1 MAPPSSS
8 SYIKQLEHIN
18 FDVSD
23 LYFPL
28 FILQLRYDVFPLRN
42 RGGNNNQKGNHYQT
56 YNQNQMTN
64 NNAIQQQMEACY
76 EKIEEGE
83 DEALYHEYLRQLYEN
98 SNKVFFILRDHFL
111 LIKISIT
118 GTIVF

>member
-1 MAPPSSS
+1 MQAPPS

-42 RGGNNNQKGNHYQT
+42 RGGNNQKGNHYQT
-56 YNQNQMTN
+56 YN
-64 NNAIQQQMEACY
+64 
-76 EKIEEGE
+76 
-83 DEALYHEYLRQLYEN
+83 
-98 SNKVFFILRDHFL
+98 
-111 LIKISIT
+111 
-118 GTIVF
+118 

>member
-28 FILQLRYDVFPLRN
+28 FILQVRYDVFPLRN
-42 RGGNNNQKGNHYQT
+42 RGGNKNQKVNHYQT

-64 NNAIQQQMEACY
+64 NNAIQQ
-76 EKIEEGE
+76 
-83 DEALYHEYLRQLYEN
+83 
-98 SNKVFFILRDHFL
+98 
-111 LIKISIT
+111 
-118 GTIVF
+118 

>member
-1 MAPPSSS
+1 MAPPS

-42 RGGNNNQKGNHYQT
+42 RGGNNQKGNHYQT
-56 YNQNQMTN
+56 YNQNQ
-64 NNAIQQQMEACY
+64 
-76 EKIEEGE
+76 
-83 DEALYHEYLRQLYEN
+83 
-98 SNKVFFILRDHFL
+98 
-111 LIKISIT
+111 
-118 GTIVF
+118 